1 MVEKLSKKLKDCS
14 LALKSIKIDLCDRI
28 GIKFGAR
35 YEDLVRELEDP
46 DDLVK
51 ESQLMM
57 RKDDPDRDLMD

>member
-1 MVEKLSKKLKDCS
+1 
-14 LALKSIKIDLCDRI
+14 
-28 GIKFGAR
+28 
-35 YEDLVRELEDP
+35 VRELEDP